1 MKNRKVGIIGTGFSA
16 VSQIEAIKRLNNVE
30 IVAIAATSM
39 EKAEQY
45 AKKFGIPRWYED
57 AFALIEDPEVEI
69 VHNCTPNHLHFP
81 INKAAL
87 LAGKHI
93 LSEKPLAMN
102 SVESAELCTLSRQS
116 VGLSGVCFNYRHFP
130 LVAQVKDAIRDLEY
144 GKPILV
150 TGGYYQDWLLYN
162 TDYNW
167 RLDNNGA
174 TRAIADIG
182 SHWCDLLQFITGQII
197 TEVCADLTTVHAQ
210 RMKPVETCGGEDG
223 LQAVE
228 METEDCGS
236 VLIRFDGGLR
246 GVFTV
251 SQVSA
256 GRKNRLHFEVSTESA
271 TIAWDQEDP
280 NKIWIGRRDTP
291 NLELVRDA
299 SVLSA
304 NAAALAHY
312 PGGHQEGWPDGL
324 KNLICNFYE
333 TIAAK
338 ETGKPNEEQP
348 QFATFDDGHRIMKL
362 IEAIAES
369 HRTGKWMKVAD
380 ERE

>member
-16 VSQIEAIKRLNNVE
+16 VSQIEAIKRLNHAE

-39 EKAEQY
+39 EKAEQH
-45 AKKFGIPRWYED
+45 AKKFGIPKWYD
-57 AFALIEDPEVEI
+57 NAYALIEDPEVEV
-69 VHNCTPNHLHFP
+69 VHNCTPNHHHFP

-102 SVESAELCTLSRQS
+102 SAESAELAALARQS
-116 VGLSGVCFNYRHFP
+116 AGLSGVCFNYRHFP
-130 LVAQVKDAIRDLEY
+130 LVAQVKEAIRSREY
-144 GKPILV
+144 GKPVLV
-150 TGGYYQDWLLYN
+150 SGGYYQDWLLYN

-167 RLDNNGA
+167 RLDKQYNGA
-174 TRAIADIG
+174 SRAIADIG
-182 SHWCDLLQFITGQII
+182 SHWCDLLQFITGQTI
-197 TEVCADLTTVHAQ
+197 TEVCADLTTVHAV
-210 RMKPVETCGGEDG
+210 RMKPVETDGGEAE
-223 LQAVE
+223 LQAVD
-228 METEDCGS
+228 MKTEDCGS

-246 GVFTV
+246 GAFTV

-256 GRKNRLHFEVSTESA
+256 GRKNRLQFEVSTESA
-271 TIAWDQEDP
+271 SIVWNQEEP

-291 NLELVRDA
+291 NLELVRDG
-299 SVLSA
+299 SVLSPI
-304 NAAALAHY
+304 AASLAHY
-312 PGGHQEGWPDGL
+312 PGGHQEGWPDAL

-338 ETGKPNEEQP
+338 ETGKPSDEQP

-362 IEAIAES
+362 IEAIVES
-369 HRTGKWMKVAD
+369 HRTGSWIKVAY
-380 ERE
+380 